1 MTYFQIRPDPEVLDE
16 HEPGSRVLMANW
28 LVIIQP
34 QNPSLVPGMIQVNAN
49 YCRLDPQEATS
60 ETNKSMQVV

>member
-34 QNPSLVPGMIQVNAN
+34 QNPSLALTWIIPGTN